1 MGKTVLEKNN
11 KARRVILLNFRT
23 YINTVIKTLWCWW
36 RDRHKDQWNKIENP
50 KTDPKKYA

>member
-36 RDRHKDQWNKIENP
+36 RDRHKDQWNKTENP